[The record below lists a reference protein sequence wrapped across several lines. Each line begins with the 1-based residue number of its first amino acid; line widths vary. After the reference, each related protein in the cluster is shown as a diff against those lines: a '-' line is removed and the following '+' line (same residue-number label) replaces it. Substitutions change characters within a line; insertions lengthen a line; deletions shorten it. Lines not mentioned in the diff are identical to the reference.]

1 MRPYLTMHTTDEQ
14 DRVWIDCTCGWVG
27 DTLLTPSAD
36 AAKQAIA
43 EAVAEG
49 RAHLDQEHPEI

>member
-1 MRPYLTMHTTDEQ
+1 MHTTDEQ
-14 DRVWIDCTCGWVG
+14 DRVWIDCTCGWIG